1 MKTIAQIAE
10 LLTDVKITGATD
22 VNITDVTADS
32 RQVKPGSLFICL
44 DGAHVDGHAYA
55 AKAVEAGAAALLV
68 SKPVDVPANVTV
80 LTVADTREAMKACVP
95 FFFDYPGCKMRM
107 IGVTGTNGKTT
118 TTHIIGHI
126 LRAQGYKVG
135 IIGTI
140 HIMIEDKSYPIHNT
154 TPDVVDLQHILNQMV
169 NEGVTHCIMEV
180 SSHALAL
187 GRVSGV
193 EYDTAVF
200 TNLTQDHLDF
210 HKTFENYLAAKC
222 KLFEQVSASNQ
233 VKTGKGAVINIDDPY
248 GHRVVEATTA
258 PTMTYSTQGKG
269 TLNAHDVTMTSKTS
283 TYTIEFDGKQ
293 YPIKMNTTGLFNVYN
308 TLAAIGACLYENI
321 SMEKIDEALQSF
333 RSVPGRFELIEEGQD
348 FAVVVDYAHTPD
360 GLQNILQTAQEIKE
374 SKMIVVFGCGGDRDA
389 TKRPIMGRIAA
400 EFGDTIFV
408 TSDNPRTEDPNQIVK
423 DVEVGVKEGL
433 REGSTYEVVVDRKE
447 AIKKAVRSA
456 RTGDIVIIA
465 GKGHEDYQILKDRTI
480 HFDDREVAREALKEK

>member
-1 MKTIAQIAE
+1 
-10 LLTDVKITGATD
+10 
-22 VNITDVTADS
+22 
-32 RQVKPGSLFICL
+32 
-44 DGAHVDGHAYA
+44 
-55 AKAVEAGAAALLV
+55 
-68 SKPVDVPANVTV
+68 
-80 LTVADTREAMKACVP
+80 
-95 FFFDYPGCKMRM
+95 
-107 IGVTGTNGKTT
+107 
-118 TTHIIGHI
+118 
-126 LRAQGYKVG
+126 
-135 IIGTI
+135 
-140 HIMIEDKSYPIHNT
+140 
-154 TPDVVDLQHILNQMV
+154 
-169 NEGVTHCIMEV
+169 
-180 SSHALAL
+180 
-187 GRVSGV
+187 
-193 EYDTAVF
+193 
-200 TNLTQDHLDF
+200 
-210 HKTFENYLAAKC
+210 
-222 KLFEQVSASNQ
+222 
-233 VKTGKGAVINIDDPY
+233 
-248 GHRVVEATTA
+248 
-258 PTMTYSTQGKG
+258 MTYSTQGKG

-408 TSDNPRTEDPNQIVK
+408 TSDNPRTENPNQIVK